1 MSVDGILLLNKPL
14 GISSNRALQKAKR
27 LLGVK
32 KAGHTGTL
40 DVMASGMLPI
50 VLGEGCKFSQFL
62 LDADKCYRVKGL
74 LGIKTTTADSEGEV
88 IQETDTSHITEQVL
102 RGAIQSFLGESMQ
115 VPSMYSALK
124 HQGVPLYKLAR
135 EGVEIERKARK
146 ISIAQIDIIDIS
158 LPSFE
163 CVVTCSKGTYIRN
176 LIEDIGE
183 KLQVGAHVTML
194 HREYVAPYQDKPMV
208 TLEELEIIADNPPIL
223 PIPSMFP
230 HLPSL
235 TLSDD
240 EIKTLYYGQTVERE
254 LADSPLWV
262 LYSTQEG
269 LFLGMGEQKSK
280 DTTKP
285 AGLVSLPLLNKTLW
299 WVVVRAALWVVAVS
313 ASLYAGLNR
322 FR

>member
-1 MSVDGILLLNKPL
+1 MDGILLFDKPL
-14 GISSNRALQKAKR
+14 GLSSNKALQKVKR

-40 DVMASGMLPI
+40 DVLATGMLPL
-50 VLGEGCKFSQFL
+50 VLGEACKFSQFL

-74 LGIKTTTADSEGEV
+74 LGIKTATADSEGEV
-88 IQETDTSHITEQVL
+88 IQEIATTHITEQAL
-102 RGAIQSFLGESMQ
+102 RDAIQSFLGESMQ

-135 EGVEIERKARK
+135 EGVEIERKART
-146 ISIAQIDIIDIS
+146 INIAKIDIIDIK

-183 KLQVGAHVTML
+183 QLQVGAHVTML
-194 HREYVAPYQDKPMV
+194 HREYVAPYQNKPMM
-208 TLEELEIIADNPPIL
+208 TLEQLEDHIDKPPIL

-235 TLSDD
+235 ILSDD
-240 EIKTLYYGQTVERE
+240 EINTLYFGQVVFRE
-254 LADSPLWV
+254 QLGSNRLWV
-262 LYSTQEG
+262 LYSTRG
-269 LFLGMGEQKSK
+269 AFLGMGVQKSQNQLSVK
-280 DTTKP
+280 R
-285 AGLVSLPLLNKTLW
+285 LL
-299 WVVVRAALWVVAVS
+299 RH
-313 ASLYAGLNR
+313 
-322 FR
+322 